1 MYKFRYLLLIL
12 LLHQSCEPD
21 DVCNVENPSTP
32 QLVFRLYDANQPSQ
46 LKSVDTLRV
55 KDNENES
62 ILQLINTDSI
72 AIPFQ
77 INSNKMDFDF
87 MISGGIS
94 DELLIDYQ
102 TQDMYLSRACG
113 FQSTF
118 IINEI
123 EIKLSRACL
132 CMFSILIILGEKHD
146 HLGLKKILK

>member
-1 MYKFRYLLLIL
+1 MYKFLYLLLIL

-21 DVCNVENPSTP
+21 DVCNLENPSTP
-32 QLVFRLYDANQPSQ
+32 QLVLRLYDANQPSQ
-46 LKSVDTLRV
+46 LKSVDTLWV
-55 KDNENES
+55 KDTENES
-62 ILQLINTDSI
+62 ILQFFNTDSI

-87 MISGGIS
+87 MVSGGIS

-123 EIKLSRACL
+123 EIS
-132 CMFSILIILGEKHD
+132 SNQSWINTIEIVTNEILVDTLAHV
-146 HLGLKKILK
+146 KIYH

>member
-1 MYKFRYLLLIL
+1 MYRFRYLFLIL

-55 KDNENES
+55 KDTDKES

-77 INSNKMDFDF
+77 INANKMDLDF
-87 MISGGIS
+87 MISAGIS
-94 DELLIDYQ
+94 DELLID
-102 TQDMYLSRACG
+102 
-113 FQSTF
+113 
-118 IINEI
+118 
-123 EIKLSRACL
+123 
-132 CMFSILIILGEKHD
+132 
-146 HLGLKKILK
+146 

>member
-87 MISGGIS
+87 MVSAGIS

-123 EIKLSRACL
+123 EIS
-132 CMFSILIILGEKHD
+132 SNQSWINTIEIVTNEILVDTLAHV
-146 HLGLKKILK
+146 KIYH

>member
-1 MYKFRYLLLIL
+1 MYRFRYLFLIL

-55 KDNENES
+55 KDTDKES

-123 EIKLSRACL
+123 EISTNKSWINTIEIVTNE
-132 CMFSILIILGEKHD
+132 ILVDTLAHV
-146 HLGLKKILK
+146 KIYH

>member
-1 MYKFRYLLLIL
+1 MYRFRYLFLIL

-21 DVCNVENPSTP
+21 DVCNVGNPSTP

-55 KDNENES
+55 KDTENES
-62 ILQLINTDSI
+62 ILQFINTDSI

-77 INSNKMDFDF
+77 INSNNMDFDF
-87 MISGGIS
+87 MISEGIS

-123 EIKLSRACL
+123 EIS
-132 CMFSILIILGEKHD
+132 SNQSWINTIEIVTNEILVDTLAHV
-146 HLGLKKILK
+146 KIYH

>member
-1 MYKFRYLLLIL
+1 MYKLRYLLLIIFFQL
-12 LLHQSCEPD
+12 SCEPD
-21 DVCNVENPSTP
+21 DVCNIENPSTP

-46 LKSVDTLRV
+46 LKSVDTLKV
-55 KDNENES
+55 KDTENES

-77 INSNKMDFDF
+77 INANKMDLDF
-87 MISGGIS
+87 MISAGIS

-123 EIKLSRACL
+123 EIGSNQNWINKIEIVTNE
-132 CMFSILIILGEKHD
+132 ILVDTLAHV
-146 HLGLKKILK
+146 KIYH

>member
-1 MYKFRYLLLIL
+1 MYRFRYLFLIL

-55 KDNENES
+55 KDTDKES

-77 INSNKMDFDF
+77 INANKMNLDFLV
-87 MISGGIS
+87 SGGIS

-123 EIKLSRACL
+123 EISTNKSWINTIENVTNE
-132 CMFSILIILGEKHD
+132 ILVDTLAHV
-146 HLGLKKILK
+146 KIYH

>member
-1 MYKFRYLLLIL
+1 MYRFRYLFLIL

-55 KDNENES
+55 KDTENES
-62 ILQLINTDSI
+62 ILQLINTDSV

-87 MISGGIS
+87 MISEGVS

-118 IINEI
+118 IINKI
-123 EIKLSRACL
+123 EIRSNQ
-132 CMFSILIILGEKHD
+132 SWINTIEIVTNEILVDTLAHV
-146 HLGLKKILK
+146 KIYH

>member
-1 MYKFRYLLLIL
+1 MIL

-87 MISGGIS
+87 MISEGIS

-118 IINEI
+118 IISEI
-123 EIKLSRACL
+123 EIS
-132 CMFSILIILGEKHD
+132 SNQSWINTIEIVTNEILVDTLAHV
-146 HLGLKKILK
+146 KIYH

>member
-32 QLVFRLYDANQPSQ
+32 QLIFRLYDANQPSQ

-55 KDNENES
+55 KDTENES

-94 DELLIDYQ
+94 DELLID
-102 TQDMYLSRACG
+102 
-113 FQSTF
+113 
-118 IINEI
+118 
-123 EIKLSRACL
+123 
-132 CMFSILIILGEKHD
+132 
-146 HLGLKKILK
+146 

>member
-12 LLHQSCEPD
+12 LLHSSCEPD
-21 DVCNVENPSTP
+21 DVCSIENPSTP
-32 QLVFRLYDANQPSQ
+32 KLVFRLYDANHPSQ

-55 KDNENES
+55 KDTENES
-62 ILQLINTDSI
+62 VLQLINTDSI

-77 INSNKMDFDF
+77 INVNKMNLDFT
-87 MISGGIS
+87 ISGGMS

-123 EIKLSRACL
+123 EIS
-132 CMFSILIILGEKHD
+132 SNQSWINTIEIVTNEILVDTLAHV
-146 HLGLKKILK
+146 KIYH

>member
-1 MYKFRYLLLIL
+1 MIL

-21 DVCNVENPSTP
+21 DVCNVESPSTP

-55 KDNENES
+55 KDNENEF

-123 EIKLSRACL
+123 EIS
-132 CMFSILIILGEKHD
+132 SNQSWINTIEIVTNEILVDTLAHV
-146 HLGLKKILK
+146 KIYH

>member
-1 MYKFRYLLLIL
+1 MYRFRYLFLIL

-21 DVCNVENPSTP
+21 DVCNLENPSTP

-55 KDNENES
+55 KDTDKKS
-62 ILQLINTDSI
+62 ILQLTNTDSI

-77 INSNKMDFDF
+77 INANKMNLDFLV
-87 MISGGIS
+87 SGGIS

-123 EIKLSRACL
+123 EISTNKSWINTIEIVTNE
-132 CMFSILIILGEKHD
+132 ILVDTLAHV
-146 HLGLKKILK
+146 KIYH

>member
-1 MYKFRYLLLIL
+1 MYRFRYLFLIL

-55 KDNENES
+55 KDTDKES

-72 AIPFQ
+72 ALPFQ
-77 INSNKMDFDF
+77 INANKMNLDFLVT
-87 MISGGIS
+87 GGIS

-123 EIKLSRACL
+123 EISTNKSWINTIEIVTNE
-132 CMFSILIILGEKHD
+132 ILVDTLAHV
-146 HLGLKKILK
+146 KIYH

>member
-1 MYKFRYLLLIL
+1 MYKFLYLLLIL

-21 DVCNVENPSTP
+21 DVCNLENPSTP
-32 QLVFRLYDANQPSQ
+32 QLVLRLYDANQPSQ
-46 LKSVDTLRV
+46 LKSVDTLWV
-55 KDNENES
+55 KDTENES
-62 ILQLINTDSI
+62 ILQFFNTDSI

-87 MISGGIS
+87 MISVGIS

-123 EIKLSRACL
+123 EIS
-132 CMFSILIILGEKHD
+132 SNQSWINTIEIVTNEILVDTLAHV
-146 HLGLKKILK
+146 KIYH

>member
-1 MYKFRYLLLIL
+1 MYRFRYLFLIL

-55 KDNENES
+55 KDTENES
-62 ILQLINTDSI
+62 ILQFINTDSI

-87 MISGGIS
+87 MISEGIS

-123 EIKLSRACL
+123 EISTNKSWINTIEIVTNE
-132 CMFSILIILGEKHD
+132 ILVDTLAHV
-146 HLGLKKILK
+146 KIYH

>member
-1 MYKFRYLLLIL
+1 MYRFRYLFLIL

-55 KDNENES
+55 KDTENES
-62 ILQLINTDSI
+62 ILQLIDTDSV

-87 MISGGIS
+87 MISEGVS

-118 IINEI
+118 IINKI
-123 EIKLSRACL
+123 EIRSNQ
-132 CMFSILIILGEKHD
+132 SWINTIEIVTNEILVDTLAHV
-146 HLGLKKILK
+146 KIYH

>member
-1 MYKFRYLLLIL
+1 MCKFRYLLLIL

-21 DVCNVENPSTP
+21 DVCNLENPSTP

-55 KDNENES
+55 KDTDKES

-72 AIPFQ
+72 ALPFQ
-77 INSNKMDFDF
+77 INANKMNLDFLVT
-87 MISGGIS
+87 GGIS

-123 EIKLSRACL
+123 EISTNKSWINTIEIVTNE
-132 CMFSILIILGEKHD
+132 ILVDTLAHV
-146 HLGLKKILK
+146 KIYH

>member
-1 MYKFRYLLLIL
+1 MIL

-72 AIPFQ
+72 AIPFE
-77 INSNKMDFDF
+77 INSNKMDLDF
-87 MISGGIS
+87 MIPGG
-94 DELLIDYQ
+94 LVMNY
-102 TQDMYLSRACG
+102 
-113 FQSTF
+113 
-118 IINEI
+118 
-123 EIKLSRACL
+123 
-132 CMFSILIILGEKHD
+132 
-146 HLGLKKILK
+146 